1 MPANPAI
8 DSYHHGNLRT
18 ALIGTALAAL
28 EQDGPAA
35 LSLRGL
41 ARSVGVSATAV
52 YRHFANKD
60 DLLAAIATEGFEGL
74 SAEMMARLAQEPDA
88 DTLRRLVILGEGYVN
103 YAVAHPAHYRLMFGK
118 RMVERAAYPT
128 LSKAAAHSYGMLE
141 QAVADAVASGDLPA
155 VPVPLLSTLAWSLVH
170 GLSTLS
176 NDGLLND
183 KQLPASAELGK
194 TFTHM
199 LATALKHLA
208 QPAE

>member
-1 MPANPAI
+1 MSQAD
-8 DSYHHGNLRT
+8 DSYHHGNLRS
-18 ALIGTALAAL
+18 ALIRAALAAL
-28 EQDGPAA
+28 EHEGPSA

-41 ARSVGVSATAV
+41 ARAVGVSATAV

-74 SAEMMARLAQEPDA
+74 SAEMIARLAQEPSA

-118 RMVERAAYPT
+118 RMVEREAYPA

-155 VPVPLLSTLAWSLVH
+155 VPVPLLSTLSWSLVH
-170 GLSTLS
+170 GLATLS
-176 NDGLLND
+176 NDGLLTDNS
-183 KQLPASAELGK
+183 LPASAVLGK
-194 TFTHM
+194 TFTQL
-199 LATALKHLA
+199 LADALHRLA
-208 QPAE
+208 QPTE